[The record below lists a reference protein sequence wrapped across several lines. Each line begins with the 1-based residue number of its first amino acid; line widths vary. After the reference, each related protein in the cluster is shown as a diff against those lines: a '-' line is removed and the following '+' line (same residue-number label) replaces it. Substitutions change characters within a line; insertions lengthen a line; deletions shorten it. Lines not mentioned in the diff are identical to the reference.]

1 MQNSLVFSLIAG
13 LLIVVLVFS
22 GTIGALGAFGLIFLL
37 AIVGGAWYNI
47 DKEKERKELTAQRTD
62 ELKRLDGFSS
72 TKKLIGPWGLIAID
86 DQSKQIAFKQG
97 PNAIRKYHY
106 ADIIGCEVVEDGETT
121 YRKSG
126 ALGRAI
132 VGGIIAGGA
141 GAIIGGVTAKGQE
154 NKEVK
159 TVDFKL
165 LLRDTSNP
173 SFRIRFFDAW
183 EESARTKKSVKVSDS
198 VYGPILRKAVSD
210 LNSWKE
216 TVGVIIDQMDRETGS
231 VPRQNSSLADELAK
245 LNDLKNQGVLT
256 GDEFEQQKAKLLGS

>member
-1 MQNSLVFSLIAG
+1 MKNSIVFMLIAAVIVLILLFTGAIGFWGMLG
-13 LLIVVLVFS
+13 LM
-22 GTIGALGAFGLIFLL
+22 FLL
-37 AIVGGAWYNI
+37 VVIGQVWYGI
-47 DKEKERKELTAQRTD
+47 DKKKEQQELASQHTA
-62 ELKRLDGFSS
+62 ELSHLEGFSS

-86 DQSKQIAFKQG
+86 DVGKQIAFREG
-97 PNAIRKYHY
+97 SGAIQKYPY
-106 ADIIGCEVVEDGETT
+106 SDILGCEVVEDGETT

-126 ALGRAI
+126 ALGRAV

-165 LLRDTSNP
+165 LLRDTNNP

-183 EESARTKKSVKVSDS
+183 EETARTKKSIKYSDS

-210 LNSWKE
+210 LNTWKE
-216 TVGVIIDQMDRETGS
+216 TIEVIIDQLDRAAGHGDT
-231 VPRQNSSLADELAK
+231 RNSLADELAK
-245 LNDLKNQGVLT
+245 LNDLKNQGVLNAE
-256 GDEFEQQKAKLLGS
+256 EFERQKAKLLGS